1 MANLEE
7 KQISRREI
15 YKGKVLDVVC
25 DNVMLPNGE
34 EAVREVCLHV
44 GAVSVIPILPDGRVV
59 MERQYR
65 YAHGRLF
72 YEIPAGKL
80 NSADEDPLLAAKRE
94 LKEETG
100 AIAGKMTFIG
110 ELDTSP
116 AILSEKIYMY
126 MAEDLTFGERMLDDD
141 EFLEVETAHI
151 DDLYRMVMAGQ
162 ICDAKTQISVMKA
175 YELLRRNN

>member
-7 KQISRREI
+7 KRVSRTEI

-25 DNVMLPNGE
+25 DTVMLPNGE
-34 EAVREVCLHV
+34 EATREVCLHV
-44 GAVSVIPILPDGRVV
+44 GAVSIIPILPDGRVI

-94 LKEETG
+94 LREETG

-126 MAEDLTFGERMLDDD
+126 IAEDLTFGERMLDDD
-141 EFLEVETAHI
+141 EFLEIETAHI

-162 ICDAKTQISVMKA
+162 ISDAKTQISVMKA
-175 YELLRRNN
+175 YELLRRNK